1 MIRGLRF
8 ALKEILTIPFWVL
21 GLLLIPLRNRFVRRL
36 IHLGRL
42 RGHVGW
48 VSPRLQLDGPVSV
61 EGTARI
67 RFPEVA
73 RFGPGVHLETNGRGI
88 IVLGENVRLNQG
100 TVVVA
105 YDRVEIGAGTLVGE
119 YVTFRDANHG
129 IQPDRPIRLQAH
141 DVRPIHIGENV
152 WIGRGACILSGVT
165 VGCGAVIGANSVVT
179 RDVPENA
186 IVGGVPARLL
196 RSRCPEPAI

>member
-1 MIRGLRF
+1 VPRGFKF
-8 ALKEILTIPFWVL
+8 ALKEILTLPFWAL
-21 GLLLIPLRNRFVRRL
+21 GLLVHPFRIRFVRRL

-42 RGHVGW
+42 RVHVGW

-61 EGTARI
+61 AGTARI

-73 RFGPGVHLETNGRGI
+73 RFGPGVHLETNGKGV

-105 YDRVEIGAGTLVGE
+105 YDRVEIGADTLVGE

-129 IQPDRPIRLQAH
+129 IQPGRPIRLQTH
-141 DVRPIHIGENV
+141 DVRPIRIGENV
-152 WIGRGACILSGVT
+152 WVGRGACILAGVT
-165 VGCGAVIGANSVVT
+165 VGRGAVIGANSVVT
-179 RDVPENA
+179 RDVPEDA
-186 IVGGVPARLL
+186 IVGGVPARVL
-196 RSRCPEPAI
+196 RSRSPEPAI